1 MTEEEKYR
9 RARER
14 VEEIRS
20 FYIHVMVYVIVNI
33 VLFIINAVNSPGA
46 WWFYWPLFGWGVA
59 VFIHGVS
66 VFGAKGLFGRNWE
79 EKKIKEIMDKYDSE
93 EGKP

>member
-66 VFGAKGLFGRNWE
+66 VWRKGTLWQELGRE
-79 EKKIKEIMDKYDSE
+79 EDKGDN
-93 EGKP
+93 GQVRF